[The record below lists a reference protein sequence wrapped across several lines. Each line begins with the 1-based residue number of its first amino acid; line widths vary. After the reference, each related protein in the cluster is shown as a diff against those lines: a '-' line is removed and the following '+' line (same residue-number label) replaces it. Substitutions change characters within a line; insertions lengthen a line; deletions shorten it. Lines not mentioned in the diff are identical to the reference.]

1 MAWVKLKIFS
11 LPKKKRLSK
20 NEQFKAVLAANNRAS
35 DGFLTVYVAKNDCR
49 FSRLGVSVGKSL
61 GKAVV
66 RNRLKRLMREA
77 FRLNQDKIPSNFDYL
92 MLLSTDWTDKF
103 AKSTDLK
110 KALKKLCLK
119 KLETSFL
126 TLSKV
131 AADKAG
137 SKPGRR
143 FCR

>member
-1 MAWVKLKIFS
+1 LKRFS

-20 NEQFKAVLAANNRAS
+20 NEQFKAVLSANHRAS
-35 DGFLTVYVAKNDCR
+35 DGLLIVYVAKNDCG
-49 FSRLGVSVGKSL
+49 FSRLGVSIGKSL

-92 MLLSTDWTDKF
+92 MLLEAGWTDKF
-103 AKSTDLK
+103 AQRGDLK
-110 KALKKLCLK
+110 KALKKLSLK
-119 KLETSFL
+119 QLESSFL
-126 TLSKV
+126 TLSK
-131 AADKAG
+131 AAIKKAG
-137 SKPGRR
+137 PKDRQR